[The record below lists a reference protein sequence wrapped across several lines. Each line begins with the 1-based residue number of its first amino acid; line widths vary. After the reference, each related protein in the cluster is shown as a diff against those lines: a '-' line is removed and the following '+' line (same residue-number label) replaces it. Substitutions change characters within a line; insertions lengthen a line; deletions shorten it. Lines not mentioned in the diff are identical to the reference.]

1 MNPTHERYG
10 IGKFAIGYLIY
21 LVNAR
26 STSSVHSPFI
36 FNWSRSILHDRKR
49 NARWNEIES
58 LRAHLLKDKRL
69 IGGGRSVSQIAKRA
83 AKQPKYAQLLSRIA
97 AFHHPLKVLELGTS
111 LGISAAYISS
121 ALDDSAQFITI
132 EGNEEIASL
141 ANTNLES
148 IGSGAN
154 LRSGLFA
161 EVLPNVLEELGRVDL
176 VFFDGH
182 HDYDATIEYFEMVL
196 PYTHSNTV
204 LIFDDINWSAGM
216 QRAWKRIKAH
226 ERVTQTVDLYML
238 GIAFLREGV
247 AEEHFVLRF

>member
-10 IGKFAIGYLIY
+10 IGKFAIGYLKY
-21 LVNAR
+21 LVKAR

-36 FNWSRSILHDRKR
+36 FNWSRSILLNRKR
-49 NARWNEIES
+49 DLTWNEIES
-58 LRAHLLKDKRL
+58 LRTQLLKDKRL
-69 IGGGRSVSQIAKRA
+69 IGDGRSVSQIVRRA

-97 AFHHPLKVLELGTS
+97 AFHHPSKVIELGSS

-121 ALDDSAQFITI
+121 ALDDGSNFITV
-132 EGNEEIASL
+132 EGNAEIATIATS
-141 ANTNLES
+141 NLES
-148 IGSGAN
+148 LGSKAKV
-154 LRSGLFA
+154 RSGLFA
-161 EVLPNVLEELGRVDL
+161 DVLPGVLHELNRVDL

-196 PYTHSNTV
+196 PYVHSNTV

-238 GIAFLREGV
+238 GVAFLREGV